1 MELNE
6 RMNKEFV
13 IEEVNIGTRKTF
25 KKIFDKFYIP
35 LVRFAYS
42 YIKDS
47 HMSEDIVQDVFT
59 KIWTKRKEMSS
70 YDNIKTYLYTS
81 VRNKCLNELEHSKV
95 KEKYIYHVQNNSSV
109 YVDTEDVEME
119 QEVYKLLFDAIEE
132 LPNKC
137 RKVFKLHLEGKNN
150 NEIAE
155 ILEISKLTAKTHK
168 QKAKRMITEKLG
180 NLSFYVF
187 L

>member
-1 MELNE
+1 MSKDYIING
-6 RMNKEFV
+6 
-13 IEEVNIGTRKTF
+13 VNINTRKSF
-25 KKIFDKFYIP
+25 KQIFDKFYLS

-42 YIKDS
+42 YLKDS

-59 KIWTKRKEMSS
+59 KIWTRRNTVPS

-81 VRNKCLNELEHSKV
+81 VRNKCLNEIEHSKV

-109 YVDTEDVEME
+109 YVDTDDVEME
-119 QEVYKLLFDAIEE
+119 QEVYKLLFEAIEK

-137 RKVFKLHLEGKNN
+137 RKVFELHLEGKNN
-150 NEIAE
+150 KEIAE
-155 ILEISKLTAKTHK
+155 ILKISKLTAKTHK
-168 QKAKRMITEKLG
+168 QKAKRIITENLG
-180 NLSFYVF
+180 KLSFYVF